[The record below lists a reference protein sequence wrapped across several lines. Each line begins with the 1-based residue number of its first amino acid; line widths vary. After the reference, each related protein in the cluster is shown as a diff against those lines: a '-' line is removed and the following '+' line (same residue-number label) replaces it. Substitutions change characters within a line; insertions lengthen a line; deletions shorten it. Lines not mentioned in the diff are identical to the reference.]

1 MNADAVV
8 YFILQTMSTTSG
20 VESKLIGLARGDGEV
35 FPHHSL
41 VIAADHDDAEK
52 KTLSL

>member
-8 YFILQTMSTTSG
+8 YFILQTMSTISR
-20 VESKLIGLARGDGEV
+20 VKSKLIGLARGDGAA
-35 FPHHSL
+35 FLHHSL
-41 VIAADHDDAEK
+41 VIAADHDDTKK